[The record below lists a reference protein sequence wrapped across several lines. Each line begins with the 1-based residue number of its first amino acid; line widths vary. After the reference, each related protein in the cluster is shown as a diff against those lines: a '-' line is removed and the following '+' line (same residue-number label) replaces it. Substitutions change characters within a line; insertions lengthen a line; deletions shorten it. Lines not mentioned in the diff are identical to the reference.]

1 MKLPIDLR
9 SDTVTKPSLEM
20 RKAIFE
26 AEVGDDVFG
35 EDPTVNKL
43 QEKIA
48 EMFKMD
54 AALFVPSGTMA
65 NQIAARVY
73 CKPGE
78 EILVEKNCHIVLYEG
93 GGISA
98 NSGIHLSTLDGY
110 NGMVP
115 IDILE
120 KNIKPDDPHFPRTKL
135 LWLENT
141 HNQSGGKILPLDY
154 IREVSELAF
163 KYDLK
168 LHLDGARLFN
178 AIVATDTK
186 PQDYSEL
193 VDSLSICFSKGLGAP
208 IGSILIGT
216 KDFIN
221 EAKRVRKMLG
231 GGMRQVGIIAA
242 AALYAIENN
251 INRLKEDHIKAKFL
265 ADNLKNIEELQI
277 EDPQTNIIHI
287 TINSDK
293 WDAKSL
299 VDMLKEEGVYCLNLN
314 DKTIRLV
321 THLDINQEQLEYV
334 IDVFNWAFKII

>member
-1 MKLPIDLR
+1 
-9 SDTVTKPSLEM
+9 
-20 RKAIFE
+20 
-26 AEVGDDVFG
+26 
-35 EDPTVNKL
+35 
-43 QEKIA
+43 
-48 EMFKMD
+48 
-54 AALFVPSGTMA
+54 
-65 NQIAARVY
+65 
-73 CKPGE
+73 
-78 EILVEKNCHIVLYEG
+78 
-93 GGISA
+93 
-98 NSGIHLSTLDGY
+98 
-110 NGMVP
+110 MVP
-115 IDILE
+115 VEIFE

-141 HNQSGGKILPLDY
+141 HNYSGGKILPLDY
-154 IREVSELAF
+154 IKEVSELAF

-178 AIVATDTK
+178 AIVATDTN
-186 PQDYSEL
+186 PHNYSEL

-208 IGSILIGT
+208 IGSILIGN
-216 KDFIN
+216 KDFIK

-251 INRLKEDHIKAKFL
+251 INRLKEDHLKAKFL

-277 EDPQTNIIHI
+277 DDPQTNIIHI

-321 THLDINQEQLEYV
+321 THLDIDQEQLEYV